1 MQSMT
6 LHAQGQAS
14 GVNAFVNETTAF
26 LDLRGLAPPDAMAAG
41 GLAEFSLTV
50 ARGEKL
56 CLLARDGEAARAVL
70 AMVAGVLHPAR
81 GEVIVNGRR
90 LQATPA
96 RRRGFGYV
104 PARIAVP
111 RLRRV
116 GAYVAAALADQHL
129 AGDARAARVA
139 RVLAFVGLAGCG
151 IKRGHAL
158 TPSERFRAALAHA
171 LIAAPKLLLIEEPD
185 EGFPEPE
192 RQMLATLLRG
202 SPAAAGLTT
211 LVAARSPATV
221 FALADRALVLHEG
234 KIAQIAPPQILYDAP
249 ASLAVAE
256 ALGDANVLSGVLVE
270 NEDDIARVRLE
281 NGAIVSGSLAERI
294 AIGQRSLLMVR
305 PERIAVA
312 AVAAEELGEGAL
324 SAVLRKM
331 IPLGAQTRLF
341 ASLGGG
347 ADIIITRPASAAL
360 RGLQPG
366 RDMAIAWTA
375 QHARIY
381 AARPPADAV

>member
-1 MQSMT
+1 MT
-6 LHAQGQAS
+6 LSAQDPAS
-14 GVNAFVNETTAF
+14 GVNAFVNEAAAF
-26 LDLRGLAPPDAMAAG
+26 LDLRGLAPPDALAAG
-41 GLAEFSLTV
+41 GLAEFSLAT

-70 AMVAGVLHPAR
+70 AMVAGNLRPAR
-81 GEVIVNGRR
+81 GDIIVNGRR

-96 RRRGFGYV
+96 RRRGFGHL
-104 PARIAVP
+104 PARIVLP
-111 RLRRV
+111 RFRRLS
-116 GAYVAAALADQHL
+116 AYVAAALAGQPL
-129 AGDARAARVA
+129 SGAARAARVA
-139 RVLAFVGLAGCG
+139 RILALVGLAECG
-151 IKRGHAL
+151 AKRGHAL

-171 LIAAPKLLLIEEPD
+171 MIVAPKLLLIAEPD

-202 SPAAAGLTT
+202 GPAADLTT
-211 LVAARSPATV
+211 LIAARTPASV

-234 KIAQIAPPQILYDAP
+234 RIAQIAPPQILYDAP

-256 ALGDANVLSGVLVE
+256 ALGEANVLSGVLVE

-281 NGAIVSGSLAERI
+281 CGTIVSGSLAESI
-294 AIGQRSLLMVR
+294 TIGQRCLLMVR

-324 SAVLRKM
+324 SAMLCKM

-341 ASLGGG
+341 ASLGNGT
-347 ADIIITRPASAAL
+347 DIIVTRPASAAL

-366 RDMAIAWTA
+366 REMAIAWA
-375 QHARIY
+375 APHARIY
-381 AARPPADAV
+381 AARPSADAA